1 MSHDTNATPEPNAFP
16 GQAAETGKP
25 DNWDRDEMRP
35 DFGDD
40 SDETEVEE
48 GQEVP
53 TWNENQM
60 ARERPDGTR
69 SPGLPDEEIEESG
82 GGLSGGG
89 ANPGGGERWA
99 ERDVEK

>member
-1 MSHDTNATPEPNAFP
+1 MDDERIDPANPS
-16 GQAAETGKP
+16 GTGKP
-25 DNWDRDEMRP
+25 ANWDREDMRP

-40 SDETEVEE
+40 ADAA
-48 GQEVP
+48 P
-53 TWNENQM
+53 PDPNAKAPNWNENQM
-60 ARERPDGTR
+60 ARQRSDGTR
-69 SPGLPDEEIEESG
+69 TPGLPDEEIAESE

>member
-1 MSHDTNATPEPNAFP
+1 MDDERIDPANPSRTE
-16 GQAAETGKP
+16 KP
-25 DNWDRDEMRP
+25 ANWDREDMRP

-40 SDETEVEE
+40 ADAAPPDKDDK
-48 GQEVP
+48 VP
-53 TWNENQM
+53 TWKENQM
-60 ARERPDGTR
+60 ARQRPDGTR
-69 SPGLPDEEIEESG
+69 TPGPTDEEIAESE

>member
-1 MSHDTNATPEPNAFP
+1 MNDDRNLRTGTAS
-16 GQAAETGKP
+16 ETGKP

-35 DFGDD
+35 DFGDEATA
-40 SDETEVEE
+40 SPHDEDH
-48 GQEVP
+48 EVP
-53 TWNENQM
+53 TWNEDQV
-60 ARERPDGTR
+60 ARQRPDGTR
-69 SPGLPDEEIEESG
+69 DLGPSDAEIDSSR

>member
-1 MSHDTNATPEPNAFP
+1 MDDERIDPANPSGTE
-16 GQAAETGKP
+16 KP
-25 DNWDRDEMRP
+25 VNWDREDMKP

-40 SDETEVEE
+40 ADAAPPDGDDKVR
-48 GQEVP
+48 
-53 TWNENQM
+53 TWKENQM

-69 SPGLPDEEIEESG
+69 TPGPSDEEIAESE

>member
-1 MSHDTNATPEPNAFP
+1 MDDERTDPANRSGTETPA
-16 GQAAETGKP
+16 
-25 DNWDRDEMRP
+25 NWDREEMRP

-40 SDETEVEE
+40 AEASPPDEDDKD
-48 GQEVP
+48 P
-53 TWNENQM
+53 IWKENQM
-60 ARERPDGTR
+60 ARQRADGTR
-69 SPGLPDEEIEESG
+69 TPGPTDAEIAESK

>member
-1 MSHDTNATPEPNAFP
+1 
-16 GQAAETGKP
+16 
-25 DNWDRDEMRP
+25 
-35 DFGDD
+35 
-40 SDETEVEE
+40 
-48 GQEVP
+48 
-53 TWNENQM
+53 M

-69 SPGLPDEEIEESG
+69 TPGPSDEEIAEESE

>member
-1 MSHDTNATPEPNAFP
+1 MDDERIDPANPSGTEKPE
-16 GQAAETGKP
+16 
-25 DNWDRDEMRP
+25 NWDREEMKA

-40 SDETEVEE
+40 ADAAPPDEDDKVR
-48 GQEVP
+48 
-53 TWNENQM
+53 TWKENQM
-60 ARERPDGTR
+60 ARERQDGTR
-69 SPGLPDEEIEESG
+69 TPGLSEEEIAESE

>member
-1 MSHDTNATPEPNAFP
+1 MDDERIDPANPSGTE
-16 GQAAETGKP
+16 KP
-25 DNWDRDEMRP
+25 ANWDRDDMRS

-40 SDETEVEE
+40 ADASPPDKDDKVR
-48 GQEVP
+48 
-53 TWNENQM
+53 TWKENQM
-60 ARERPDGTR
+60 ARERPDGSRT
-69 SPGLPDEEIEESG
+69 PGPTDEEIAESE